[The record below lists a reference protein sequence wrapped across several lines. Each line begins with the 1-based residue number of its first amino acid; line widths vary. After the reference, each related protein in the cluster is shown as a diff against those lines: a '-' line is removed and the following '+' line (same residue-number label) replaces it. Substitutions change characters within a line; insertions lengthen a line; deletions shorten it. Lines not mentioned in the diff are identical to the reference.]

1 MGERDAVL
9 VVDDDPDVALLLSD
23 FLEREGYP
31 VAVAPT
37 GSEGLRLLREGSFAL
52 VLLDLNLPDADG
64 TMIMREAERVQ
75 TPTEIIIVTG
85 YATLESALQAV
96 ESRAAGYPVQPIDLS
111 RLAALVATVFERR
124 RLTHHNARL
133 QAELAGGPRG
143 GAAPTPISATPT
155 ATPGHSGGAG

>member
-96 ESRAAGYPVQPIDLS
+96 ESLDEDRILRGFLRVVRAVNPNRFIKVDTFL
-111 RLAALVATVFERR
+111 
-124 RLTHHNARL
+124 
-133 QAELAGGPRG
+133 
-143 GAAPTPISATPT
+143 
-155 ATPGHSGGAG
+155 